1 MEDKASNAVIIGNIR
16 RNAVIIGNIRRILDE
31 RGIRHGKVADN
42 LGMSRQ
48 SFSCMMA
55 GRKIIRAE
63 YIPIIAKTLGCTCD
77 DIFRMPEG
85 NEKAAQ

>member
-1 MEDKASNAVIIGNIR
+1 MGDKPSNAVIIGNIR
-16 RNAVIIGNIRRILDE
+16 RNVIIINNIRRILDE

-48 SFSCMMA
+48 SFSYMMT
-55 GRKIIRAE
+55 GHKIIRAE

>member
-1 MEDKASNAVIIGNIR
+1 MEDKPSNAVIIGNIR

-48 SFSCMMA
+48 SFSFMMA

-63 YIPIIAKTLGCTCD
+63 YIPIIAKTLFCTYD
-77 DIFRMPEG
+77 DIFRMPKDD
-85 NEKAAQ
+85 EKAAQ